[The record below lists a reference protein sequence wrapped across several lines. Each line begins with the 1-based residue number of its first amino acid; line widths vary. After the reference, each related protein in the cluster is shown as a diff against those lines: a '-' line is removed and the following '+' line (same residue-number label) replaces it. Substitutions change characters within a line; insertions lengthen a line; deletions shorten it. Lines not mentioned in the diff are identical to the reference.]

1 MSFDDI
7 YSDFI
12 MHHYRNSV
20 HRGIDKESN
29 LVEKG
34 SNLSCGDEITLFIRM
49 KDEKITSLSYDGHGC
64 AISQASASV
73 MADLLEGKTL
83 KEARETLANFS
94 KMLRGE
100 TFDENL
106 LGDAAL
112 FERLREYPMRVKCVS
127 LAWKTA
133 ERALKK

>member
-12 MHHYRNSV
+12 MHHYRNSG
-20 HRGIDKESN
+20 HRGIDKESD
-29 LVEKG
+29 LMEKG
-34 SNLSCGDEITLFIRM
+34 ANLSCGDEITLFIRM

-94 KMLRGE
+94 KMLQGE

>member
-34 SNLSCGDEITLFIRM
+34 SNLSCGDEITLFVRM
-49 KDEKITSLSYDGHGC
+49 KEGKITSLAFDGHGC

-83 KEARETLANFS
+83 EEARKTLSNFS

-100 TFDENL
+100 IFDENL
-106 LGDAAL
+106 LGDAVL
-112 FERLREYPMRVKCVS
+112 FERLREYPMRIKCVS

-133 ERALKK
+133 ERALMK

>member
-12 MHHYRNSV
+12 MHHYRNST
-20 HRGIDKESN
+20 HRGIDKECD
-29 LVEKG
+29 LLEKG
-34 SNLSCGDEITLFIRM
+34 ANLSCGDEITLFVRM
-49 KDEKITSLSYDGHGC
+49 KEGKISSIAFEGHGC
-64 AISQASASV
+64 AISKASASV

-83 KEARETLANFS
+83 EEARETLANFS

-100 TFDENL
+100 SFDENL
-106 LGDAAL
+106 LGDAVL
-112 FERLREYPMRVKCVS
+112 FERLREYPMRVKCAS

-133 ERALKK
+133 ERALQ